1 MKLETVSVKTEQKK
15 KYSSNSLAQTH
26 THTRTQT
33 ISFYS
38 FSRLEILLHGF
49 QRKKNLNTIF
59 FHLWLCVS
67 NVIANWVSLST
78 NNDNRYVFLCNASH
92 ENKVKHQIKITRF
105 QERNNNN
112 VFKTKKQNKVFLMN
126 YELFIYYFLCI
137 FFLLSFLFLFPFFLL
152 MVIFSVSFIWF
163 LSFLSLCY
171 PDAPI
176 V

>member
-1 MKLETVSVKTEQKK
+1 MASTE
-15 KYSSNSLAQTH
+15 
-26 THTRTQT
+26 
-33 ISFYS
+33 
-38 FSRLEILLHGF
+38 
-49 QRKKNLNTIF
+49 KNLNTIF

-67 NVIANWVSLST
+67 NVISNWVSLST

-137 FFLLSFLFLFPFFLL
+137 FFFFHFFFCFLFSL
-152 MVIFSVSFIWF
+152 MVIFPVSFIWF
-163 LSFLSLCY
+163 LSFLYSVILMHPLSSCGFCLKTDFPSWHDNTRHATPRHY
-171 PDAPI
+171 TNI
-176 V
+176 